1 LRRTKASLKILITG
15 AKGFLGKNL
24 LKALS
29 DAGYEEVFEYDTDS
43 SRQDLEEYCREC
55 DFVFHLAGVNR
66 PKDRSEF
73 ISGNKDFTEEVLRK
87 LCGFGNKVP
96 VLLSSSIQ
104 AGLDNDY
111 GRSKRAAEEAVFSYG
126 RDNGVPVY
134 VYRFPN
140 LFGRWSRPNYNTV
153 IATFCHNIARDIP
166 IRIDDREKLLPLA
179 YVDDVTGQFLRILKT
194 GIKLPPGEFV
204 VFPPSLIYE
213 RKLGLVADTIMAFK
227 DALSNGRKPEL
238 KDEFEEKLYE
248 TYVSFLPE

>member
-1 LRRTKASLKILITG
+1 MKILITG
-15 AKGFLGKNL
+15 AKGFLGRNL
-24 LKALS
+24 KKALT
-29 DAGYEEVFEYDTDS
+29 DAGYEEILQFDLDS
-43 SRQDLEEYCREC
+43 EGGDFGKYCREC

-66 PKDRSEF
+66 PKDKSEF
-73 ISGNKDFTEEVLRK
+73 LSGNKGFTEEL
-87 LCGFGNKVP
+87 LNELISSGNTAP

-126 RDNGVPVY
+126 REHGVPVY

-153 IATFCHNIARDIP
+153 IATFCYNIARDIP

-213 RKLGLVADTIMAFK
+213 RKLGLVADTLMGFK
-227 DALSNGRKPEL
+227 DGLSSGKQPEL

-248 TYVSFLPE
+248 TYLSFLPE

>member
-1 LRRTKASLKILITG
+1 MRRIKGRVKILLTG

-24 LKALS
+24 MKALK
-29 DAGYEEVFEYDTDS
+29 DEGYEEVFQYDLDS
-43 SRQDLEEYCREC
+43 KPEELGEYCREC

-66 PKDRSEF
+66 PKDKAEF
-73 ISGNKDFTEEVLRK
+73 MSGNKGLTEEVLRK
-87 LCGFGNKVP
+87 LYDSGNTVP
-96 VLLSSSIQ
+96 LLLSSSIQ

-126 RDNGVPVY
+126 RENGVPVY

-179 YVDDVTGQFLRILKT
+179 YVDDVTGQLLRILKT
-194 GIKLPPGEFV
+194 GIRLPPGEFV

-213 RKLGLVADTIMAFK
+213 RKLGVIADTLMTFK
-227 DALSNGRKPEL
+227 DMLSNGRQPEI
-238 KDEFEEKLYE
+238 KDEFEAKLYE
-248 TYVSFLPE
+248 TYLSFLPE

>member
-1 LRRTKASLKILITG
+1 MKILLTG

-24 LKALS
+24 MKALK
-29 DAGYEEVFEYDTDS
+29 DEGYEEVFQYDLDS
-43 SRQDLEEYCREC
+43 KPEELGEYCREC

-66 PKDRSEF
+66 PKDKAEF
-73 ISGNKDFTEEVLRK
+73 MSGNKGLTEEVLRR
-87 LCGFGNKVP
+87 LCDSGNTVP
-96 VLLSSSIQ
+96 LLLSSSIQ

-126 RDNGVPVY
+126 RENGVPVY

-179 YVDDVTGQFLRILKT
+179 YVDDVTGQFIRILKT

-213 RKLGLVADTIMAFK
+213 RKLGVIADTLMRFK
-227 DALSNGRKPEL
+227 DMLSNGMQPEI
-238 KDEFEEKLYE
+238 KDEFEAKLYE
-248 TYVSFLPE
+248 TYLSFLPE